1 MRSLLLFVF
10 SWIIIINLF
19 VLFTNNRLNL
29 LPDTAYP
36 WINPEYTFQVQDW
49 NIFNLHSRW
58 DSYWYL
64 DIINNGYKYKGI
76 NELSNIVFFPVF
88 PLSVKAIGVLLDLN
102 FIYVGTIIN
111 LIALIISSVIL
122 YKISEEFHKNSNPLL
137 SAVLFLFFPTAI
149 FLTAFYSESLFIMFS
164 LLFFYFVLKKNYWI
178 SALFGMLA
186 ALTRFSGILLVI
198 PFLIEVF
205 SERSNRKIQN
215 IIPAIFI
222 PAGTLIFFV
231 YHYLTFHDFTLFF
244 KVQNLWGRGFTL
256 NREHFNLL
264 MGTSVVNFIFD
275 GAFTVFALI
284 SSFIVLKKLRL
295 SYAVYMLLTIM
306 IPLSSGTT
314 MSIGRYL
321 LPLFPLFILGA
332 SLKNEVLRYLWLT
345 ISVMLFT
352 LYSILFTAHYWAG

>member
-178 SALFGMLA
+178 YG
-186 ALTRFSGILLVI
+186 
-198 PFLIEVF
+198 
-205 SERSNRKIQN
+205 K
-215 IIPAIFI
+215 
-222 PAGTLIFFV
+222 
-231 YHYLTFHDFTLFF
+231 
-244 KVQNLWGRGFTL
+244 
-256 NREHFNLL
+256 
-264 MGTSVVNFIFD
+264 
-275 GAFTVFALI
+275 
-284 SSFIVLKKLRL
+284 
-295 SYAVYMLLTIM
+295 
-306 IPLSSGTT
+306 
-314 MSIGRYL
+314 
-321 LPLFPLFILGA
+321 
-332 SLKNEVLRYLWLT
+332 
-345 ISVMLFT
+345 
-352 LYSILFTAHYWAG
+352 